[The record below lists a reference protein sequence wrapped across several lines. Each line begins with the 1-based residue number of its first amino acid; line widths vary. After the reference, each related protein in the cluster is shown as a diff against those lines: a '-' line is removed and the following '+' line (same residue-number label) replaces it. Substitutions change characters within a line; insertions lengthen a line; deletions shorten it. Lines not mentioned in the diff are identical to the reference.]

1 MPKDSLGC
9 LLARC
14 SKLVTRRFFLR
25 LMMKINKQNITE
37 LAWQKMDNLLPC
49 IVQNAVTGKVLMQ
62 GYMNQDALVKTLET
76 GKVTFF
82 SRSKQRL
89 WTKGE
94 TSNNTLDLVEISA
107 DCDQDSLLVLA
118 HPNGPTC
125 HTGTETCWFDSESAD
140 LSFIGELEQVIA
152 SRKGADPDSSYTAHL
167 YSKGIKRIA
176 QKVGEEGVETA
187 LAATVKDLEELKNES
202 ADLLYHLIVLLQA
215 SDLSLSDVVGV
226 LRERH
231 KK

>member
-1 MPKDSLGC
+1 MII
-9 LLARC
+9 
-14 SKLVTRRFFLR
+14 SKETAT
-25 LMMKINKQNITE
+25 K
-37 LAWQKMDNLLPC
+37 LAWEKMDNLIPAV
-49 IVQNAVTGKVLMQ
+49 VQNAQSGKVLMQ
-62 GYMNQDALVKTLET
+62 GYMNQAALDKTLKT
-76 GKVTFF
+76 GLVTFF

-94 TSNNTLDLVEISA
+94 ESGNSLNLVEITS
-107 DCDQDSLLVLA
+107 DCDDDSLLVLVN
-118 HPNGPTC
+118 PIGPTC
-125 HTGTETCWFDSESAD
+125 HKGTETCWADSQSAD
-140 LSFIGELEQVIA
+140 MSFIAELESVIA

-215 SDLSLSDVVGV
+215 SDLNLNDVIKV
-226 LRERH
+226 LKERH
-231 KK
+231 SK